1 MASNHVEKFLETEF
15 MDEEAENFFIQFEKI
30 ATLREWPEEEWA
42 LLVQTKLRG
51 KAREAVASLNVE
63 ECREYWVVKE
73 AVLQTAIVDPEV
85 YRRRFRDVKML
96 PNQTH
101 LEMARECILKYG
113 KWKKAE
119 CVRRIEE
126 VDQMVMMEQFMN
138 NLKPEM
144 KYEIVRLDIKDILEA
159 GRKADQLKTVHGSS
173 KDSTESKGRPN
184 HQGWNGNPGGFK
196 NGNRSTNYY
205 GGGVSHAQSYG
216 HSKYTNEYAKPTGNQ
231 VQNQAVYSSPFKGNN
246 VNDTP
251 RQGNPRIRCYTC
263 GEVGHLSM
271 YCDHQ
276 QAPPRC
282 QYCGKLGHKRNQCY
296 QLKGSKEAGLA
307 VSRCESLKKRP
318 SINCF
323 KKVLP
328 AVEFKPFITE
338 GHIRVDEGEERKI
351 EILRDTGANLSLVLR
366 DTVEWSDNTFTGE
379 EVDIVG
385 IGTSSVIIPV
395 HYVWIKSGFIKGRVK
410 VGVSDKLPVSGVDM
424 LLGNDLA
431 GNIVVPNPELVE
443 NPISEKDDKILEPE
457 IYEDKGKEE
466 KIEIY
471 PACVVT
477 RAEAKG
483 NEKIEENEMG
493 LNSLFD
499 EVESDNEV
507 RPMKIS
513 DADCEAEVLSDFVAE
528 KEGLNW
534 EQHLELLEEVFKKLN
549 EANLTVNLAK
559 SDFVKASVDYLGFK
573 VGQGEV
579 RPLTAKIISKAGK
592 VRMEWTL

>member
-1 MASNHVEKFLETEF
+1 
-15 MDEEAENFFIQFEKI
+15 
-30 ATLREWPEEEWA
+30 
-42 LLVQTKLRG
+42 
-51 KAREAVASLNVE
+51 
-63 ECREYWVVKE
+63 
-73 AVLQTAIVDPEV
+73 
-85 YRRRFRDVKML
+85 
-96 PNQTH
+96 
-101 LEMARECILKYG
+101 
-113 KWKKAE
+113 
-119 CVRRIEE
+119 
-126 VDQMVMMEQFMN
+126 
-138 NLKPEM
+138 
-144 KYEIVRLDIKDILEA
+144 
-159 GRKADQLKTVHGSS
+159 
-173 KDSTESKGRPN
+173 
-184 HQGWNGNPGGFK
+184 
-196 NGNRSTNYY
+196 
-205 GGGVSHAQSYG
+205 
-216 HSKYTNEYAKPTGNQ
+216 
-231 VQNQAVYSSPFKGNN
+231 
-246 VNDTP
+246 
-251 RQGNPRIRCYTC
+251 
-263 GEVGHLSM
+263 M

-379 EVDIVG
+379 EVDVVG

-443 NPISEKDDKILEPE
+443 DPISEKDDKILEPE
-457 IYEDKGKEE
+457 IYEDKGEEE

-477 RAEAKG
+477 RAEAKE
-483 NEKIEENEMG
+483 NEKIEENEMS
-493 LNSLFD
+493 LNSLFE

-507 RPMKIS
+507 RPLKIS
-513 DADCEAEVLSDFVAE
+513 GADCEAEVLSDFVAE
-528 KEGLNW
+528 KEGL
-534 EQHLELLEEVFKKLN
+534 
-549 EANLTVNLAK
+549 VNAQKEDEDL
-559 SDFVKASVDYLGFK
+559 
-573 VGQGEV
+573 
-579 RPLTAKIISKAGK
+579 RNMT
-592 VRMEWTL
+592 